1 MNERTPPGPES
12 DLASA
17 IGVEYLDDGPD
28 PATARVPVTDAVRQ
42 PYGIVHGGA
51 YSTIAE
57 SIASRST
64 WIAVRDE
71 GMLAFGQSS
80 NATFLRPI
88 AEGTIHA
95 TARPIQRGRTTWV
108 WDCEISDDE
117 GRLCAVVRMT
127 IAVRPSR

>member
-1 MNERTPPGPES
+1 M
-12 DLASA
+12 
-17 IGVEYLDDGPD
+17 
-28 PATARVPVTDAVRQ
+28 PVTDAVRQ

-64 WIAVRDE
+64 WLAVRDE
-71 GMLAFGQSS
+71 GMLAFGQSN

-88 AEGTIHA
+88 SEGSIHA

-127 IAVRPSR
+127 IAVRPQPS